1 MTASTIALVT
11 GANKGIGFE
20 VAAQLAARGMT
31 VLLAARDARRGEAA
45 AARLRATATGVS
57 TDMTAP
63 DAATMDR
70 PGFTTMDGPGPG
82 EADGPGFSGTNGP
95 GFSGTDRA
103 GPIGMDSAGSGG
115 TYKPAGFDIHPLVL
129 DVTDTATIQ
138 AAAAHVADRY
148 GRLDVLVNN
157 AGISGHHAGEAP
169 STTRPELVRQVF
181 ETNVVGVLMV
191 TNAFLPLLRRSPA
204 ARIVN
209 VSSGVGSLTHHT
221 NPDHYMSGLP
231 ASAVYPP
238 SKTAL
243 NALTIQYAKEL
254 RKDGILVNAAAP
266 GACATDFTK
275 DLGLPITRTAADGAA
290 IIVRL
295 ATLGPDGPTGG
306 FFDDDGT
313 VPW

>member
-20 VAAQLAARGMT
+20 VVAQLAARGMT

-45 AARLRATATGVS
+45 AARLRATAT
-57 TDMTAP
+57 
-63 DAATMDR
+63 
-70 PGFTTMDGPGPG
+70 
-82 EADGPGFSGTNGP
+82 
-95 GFSGTDRA
+95 DRA
-103 GPIGMDSAGSGG
+103 GGTYRSGSSGADRSGSGG
-115 TYKPAGFDIHPLVL
+115 TDKAVGVDIHPIVL
-129 DVTDTATIQ
+129 DVTDAATIQ
-138 AAAAHVADRY
+138 AAAAHLSDRY

-169 STTRPELVRQVF
+169 STTPPELVRQVF

-191 TNAFLPLLRRSPA
+191 TNAFLPLLRRAPA

-209 VSSGVGSLTHHT
+209 VSSGVGSLSHHT
-221 NPDHYMSGLP
+221 TPDHYMSGLP
-231 ASAVYPP
+231 ASAGYPP

-254 RKDGILVNAAAP
+254 REDGILVNAAAP

-290 IIVRL
+290 VIVRL

>member
-1 MTASTIALVT
+1 MTATTIALVT

-31 VLLAARDARRGEAA
+31 VLLAARDAQRGEAA
-45 AARLRATATGVS
+45 AARLCSAS
-57 TDMTAP
+57 
-63 DAATMDR
+63 
-70 PGFTTMDGPGPG
+70 
-82 EADGPGFSGTNGP
+82 ADV
-95 GFSGTDRA
+95 
-103 GPIGMDSAGSGG
+103 
-115 TYKPAGFDIHPLVL
+115 HPLVL
-129 DVTDTATIQ
+129 DVTDPVAIQ
-138 AAAAHVADRY
+138 TAAAHVADRF
-148 GRLDVLVNN
+148 GHLDVLVNN
-157 AGISGHHAGEAP
+157 AGISGHQAGDAP
-169 STTRPELVRQVF
+169 STTRPELVREVF

-191 TNAFLPLLRRSPA
+191 TNAFLPLLRRAPA

-221 NPDHYMSGLP
+221 TPDHYMSGLP

-254 RKDGILVNAAAP
+254 GEDGILVNAAAP

-275 DLGLPITRTAADGAA
+275 DLGLRITRTAADGAA

-306 FFDDDGT
+306 FFDDEGT
-313 VPW
+313 MPW

>member
-1 MTASTIALVT
+1 MTTSKIALVT

-45 AARLRATATGVS
+45 AARLRATAT
-57 TDMTAP
+57 DMDTP
-63 DAATMDR
+63 DSATMDQLD
-70 PGFTTMDGPGPG
+70 PGGAEGPGSG
-82 EADGPGFSGTNGP
+82 EADRSGFGGV
-95 GFSGTDRA
+95 DRA
-103 GPIGMDSAGSGG
+103 VGV
-115 TYKPAGFDIHPLVL
+115 DIHPIVL
-129 DVTDTATIQ
+129 DVTDAATIQ

-191 TNAFLPLLRRSPA
+191 TNVFLPLLRRAPA

-209 VSSGVGSLTHHT
+209 VSSGVGSLSHHT
-221 NPDHYMSGLP
+221 TSDHYMSGIP

-254 RKDGILVNAAAP
+254 RADGILVNAAAP

-290 IIVRL
+290 VIVRL